1 MCSPVKVFKKT
12 PNICIFKLTSLED
25 VIKGVKWNVRT
36 VVELVSNIYTMR
48 ISNFRDLVQIK
59 NLTVMHHVLNEMK
72 NVEWFGITALCA
84 GDLVS
89 YTNLLFYSRNGEIS
103 YPQVYTPIIAN
114 SIHFMIIVS
123 CGVSF

>member
-1 MCSPVKVFKKT
+1 
-12 PNICIFKLTSLED
+12 
-25 VIKGVKWNVRT
+25 
-36 VVELVSNIYTMR
+36 MR

-59 NLTVMHHVLNEMK
+59 NLTVMHHVLNEQK

-89 YTNLLFYSRNGEIS
+89 YTNLLFYSRTGEIS

-114 SIHFMIIVS
+114 SITFYDNCIVWS
-123 CGVSF
+123 QFLAAKYSQKSWIKWNP